1 MSLAIL
7 TLPTNK
13 SISTV
18 SDHVRKI
25 GQGEAGQKLEVIVT
39 DADGSGYNLDGKTLE
54 FSENKEGGK
63 IVSDNDQGRF
73 EIKDAKAGRFVYTL
87 APAVYAASGVAWFDI
102 TSADGSVIDTTKNFN
117 IEVIENESIH
127 INNDNYVSSLASF
140 ETHYDGVIKKAKEDS
155 EALLTK
161 IDGQLSQA
169 LADNNKKAADSL
181 TDQKA
186 QLQKLIDS
194 TNQLQTDWN
203 AQFTKQKQSLS
214 DVDASWQTQSKKIQ
228 DDANSKI
235 AEIESNADT
244 QKNAIQQAADDQL
257 KANKNANDAE
267 IADVKKQ
274 LADELAKVEA
284 DKTTAIQGVT
294 DARDKAISDATDNL
308 TAKLQSVQ
316 ADYDSWKTSTV
327 SDFQAKLD
335 KLTKELTT
343 DESSQTALK
352 QAIDSAKD
360 AISKLHDVDFT
371 VYAHKSDLDN
381 YYTKTETNQKLGQKI
396 TFVKCDSPQAAH
408 DASMNPAADGSIV
421 FGIYDM
427 NDEPS
432 QAVVGDQKINIEWLY
447 NHLNDLSTQVSG
459 LSSLQS
465 LINDKADSATVYTK
479 SDTDGIVN
487 TLKRLI
493 AGKAN
498 SADVYTDFYTK
509 SDTDGIVNI
518 LKESIANAG
527 KVKTVNGTQP
537 DSSGNI
543 AITIPDISGKADKT
557 DVNNLQAEVTG
568 LSTKVDSVV
577 TKLNDGTLAKV
588 AHFKASEEQK
598 AVDWSKDDGKGGLP
612 KFGIID
618 G

>member
-39 DADGSGYNLDGKTLE
+39 DADGSGYNLDGKTLA
-54 FSENKEGGK
+54 FSENKEGDK

-117 IEVIENESIH
+117 IDVIEDESIH
-127 INNDNYVSSLASF
+127 INNDNYVSSLVSF

-203 AQFTKQKQSLS
+203 AQFTKQKQSLA

-284 DKTTAIQGVT
+284 DKATAIKGVT
-294 DARDKAISDATDNL
+294 NARDKAIQDATDKL

-327 SDFQAKLD
+327 GDFQAKLD
-335 KLTKELTT
+335 KLTQQLNT
-343 DESSQTALK
+343 DETD
-352 QAIDSAKD
+352 QASLRQVIDSAKE
-360 AISKLHDVDFT
+360 AVSKLHDVDFT

-381 YYTKTETNQKLGQKI
+381 YYTKAESDQKLGQKI

-408 DASMNPAADGSIV
+408 DASMRPAADGSIV

-465 LINDKADSATVYTK
+465 LINGKADSATVYTK
-479 SDTDGIVN
+479 SDTDN
-487 TLKRLI
+487 
-493 AGKAN
+493 
-498 SADVYTDFYTK
+498 
-509 SDTDGIVNI
+509 IVNI

-527 KVKTVNGTQP
+527 KVKTVNNIQP
-537 DSSGNI
+537 DSNGNI
-543 AITIPDISGKADKT
+543 SISIPDISGKADKT
-557 DVNNLQAEVTG
+557 DVNNLQNKVTSQEIEIADLKKSG
-568 LSTKVDSVV
+568 
-577 TKLNDGTLAKV
+577 TKLVGVTQAQYDAL
-588 AHFKASEEQK
+588 
-598 AVDWSKDDGKGGLP
+598 KDKDPNVIYAIGG
-612 KFGIID
+612 
-618 G
+618 

>member
-63 IVSDNDQGRF
+63 IVSDNDQNHF

-117 IEVIENESIH
+117 IDVIEDESIH

-203 AQFTKQKQSLS
+203 AQFIKQKQSLA

-267 IADVKKQ
+267 ITDVKKQ

-294 DARDKAISDATDNL
+294 DARDKAISDATDKLNANL
-308 TAKLQSVQ
+308 RSLQE
-316 ADYDSWKTSTV
+316 DYNTWKTSTV

-335 KLTKELTT
+335 KLTKELAT

-360 AISKLHDVDFT
+360 TISKIKDVDFT
-371 VYAHKSDLDN
+371 VYAHKTDLEN
-381 YYTKTETNQKLGQKI
+381 YYTKAELDPMLADAGKVKTVNNI
-396 TFVKCDSPQAAH
+396 TPDDNGNIAI
-408 DASMNPAADGSIV
+408 PA
-421 FGIYDM
+421 
-427 NDEPS
+427 P
-432 QAVVGDQKINIEWLY
+432 
-447 NHLNDLSTQVSG
+447 DLSG
-459 LSSLQS
+459 LETKVDAKSANDALDKKISDNTTA
-465 LINDKADSATVYTK
+465 INKNSDDIATKANSTDVYTK
-479 SDTDGIVN
+479 AELDPK
-487 TLKRLI
+487 L
-493 AGKAN
+493 A
-498 SADVYTDFYTK
+498 
-509 SDTDGIVNI
+509 
-518 LKESIANAG
+518 EAG
-527 KVKTVNGTQP
+527 KVKTVNGTEP
-537 DSSGNI
+537 DTKGNI
-543 AITIPDISGKADKT
+543 NIDLSNLETKADAKTALDAKADKS
-557 DVNNLQAEVTG
+557 DVTTLQTTVTG

-577 TKLNDGTLAKV
+577 TKLSDGTLAKV

-612 KFGIID
+612 RFGIID
-618 G
+618 S

>member
-117 IEVIENESIH
+117 IEVIEDESIH

-235 AEIESNADT
+235 AAIKSDADT

-294 DARDKAISDATDNL
+294 DARDKAISDATDKL

-381 YYTKTETNQKLGQKI
+381 YYTKAEANQKLGQKI

-408 DASMNPAADGSIV
+408 DVSMRPADDGSIV
-421 FGIYDM
+421 LGIYDM

-465 LINDKADSATVYTK
+465 LINDKADSATV
-479 SDTDGIVN
+479 
-487 TLKRLI
+487 
-493 AGKAN
+493 
-498 SADVYTDFYTK
+498 YTK

-577 TKLNDGTLAKV
+577 TKLSDGTLAKV

-612 KFGIID
+612 KIGIID

>member
-63 IVSDNDQGRF
+63 IVSDNDQNHF

-117 IEVIENESIH
+117 IDVIEDESIH

-181 TDQKA
+181 NDQKA

-203 AQFTKQKQSLS
+203 DQFTKQKQSLS

-244 QKNAIQQAADDQL
+244 QKNAIQQVADDQL
-257 KANKNANDAE
+257 KANQTANDVE
-267 IADVKKQ
+267 INSVKQQ

-284 DKTTAIQGVT
+284 DKTTAIKGVT
-294 DARDKAISDATDNL
+294 DARDKAISDATDKLNANL
-308 TAKLQSVQ
+308 RSLQE
-316 ADYDSWKTSTV
+316 DYNTWKTSTV
-327 SDFQAKLD
+327 SDFQAQID
-335 KLTKELTT
+335 KLSKELADGET
-343 DESSQTALK
+343 DQASLR
-352 QAIDSAKD
+352 QAIDSAKETV
-360 AISKLHDVDFT
+360 SKLHEVDFT
-371 VYAHKSDLDN
+371 VYAHKTDLEN
-381 YYTKTETNQKLGQKI
+381 YYTKTETDDKL
-396 TFVKCDSPQAAH
+396 A
-408 DASMNPAADGSIV
+408 
-421 FGIYDM
+421 
-427 NDEPS
+427 E
-432 QAVVGDQKINIEWLY
+432 
-447 NHLNDLSTQVSG
+447 
-459 LSSLQS
+459 
-465 LINDKADSATVYTK
+465 
-479 SDTDGIVN
+479 
-487 TLKRLI
+487 
-493 AGKAN
+493 
-498 SADVYTDFYTK
+498 
-509 SDTDGIVNI
+509 
-518 LKESIANAG
+518 AG
-527 KVKTVNGTQP
+527 KVKTVNGIQP

-543 AITIPDISGKADKT
+543 TIPAPDLSDLETKADAKT
-557 DVNNLQAEVTG
+557 TNDTLDKKISDNTVAIRKNSDDIATKANLADVY
-568 LSTKVDSVV
+568 TK
-577 TKLNDGTLAKV
+577 T
-588 AHFKASEEQK
+588 
-598 AVDWSKDDGKGGLP
+598 
-612 KFGIID
+612 
-618 G
+618 

>member
-63 IVSDNDQGRF
+63 IVSDNDQNHF

-117 IEVIENESIH
+117 IDVIEDESIH

-181 TDQKA
+181 NDQKA

-203 AQFTKQKQSLS
+203 DQFTKQKQSLS

-244 QKNAIQQAADDQL
+244 QKNAIQQVADDQL
-257 KANKNANDAE
+257 KANQTANDVE
-267 IADVKKQ
+267 INSVKQQ

-284 DKTTAIQGVT
+284 DKTTAIKGVT
-294 DARDKAISDATDNL
+294 DARDKAISDATDKLNANL
-308 TAKLQSVQ
+308 RSLQE
-316 ADYDSWKTSTV
+316 DYNTWKTSTV
-327 SDFQAKLD
+327 SDFQAQID
-335 KLTKELTT
+335 KLSKELADGET
-343 DESSQTALK
+343 DQASLR
-352 QAIDSAKD
+352 QAIDSAKETV
-360 AISKLHDVDFT
+360 SKLHEVDFT
-371 VYAHKSDLDN
+371 VYAHKTDLEN
-381 YYTKTETNQKLGQKI
+381 YYTKTETDDKL
-396 TFVKCDSPQAAH
+396 A
-408 DASMNPAADGSIV
+408 
-421 FGIYDM
+421 
-427 NDEPS
+427 E
-432 QAVVGDQKINIEWLY
+432 
-447 NHLNDLSTQVSG
+447 
-459 LSSLQS
+459 
-465 LINDKADSATVYTK
+465 
-479 SDTDGIVN
+479 
-487 TLKRLI
+487 
-493 AGKAN
+493 
-498 SADVYTDFYTK
+498 
-509 SDTDGIVNI
+509 
-518 LKESIANAG
+518 AG
-527 KVKTVNGTQP
+527 KVKTVNGIQP

-543 AITIPDISGKADKT
+543 TIPAPDLSDLETKADAKTTNDTLDKKISDNTVAIRKNSDDIATKANLADVYTKTELDPKIASAGKVKTVNNVQPDSSGNISIPAPDLSGLETKADAKKALDAKADKTDLDSKADKTDLDSKADKT
-557 DVNNLQAEVTG
+557 DVTTLQATVTG

-577 TKLNDGTLAKV
+577 TKLSDGTLAKV
-588 AHFKASEEQK
+588 AHFKASEEQQ

-612 KFGIID
+612 KIGIID

>member
-63 IVSDNDQGRF
+63 IVSDNDHDHF

-117 IEVIENESIH
+117 IDVIEDESIH

-203 AQFTKQKQSLS
+203 AQFTKQKQSLA
-214 DVDASWQTQSKKIQ
+214 DVDANWQTQSKKIQ
-228 DDANSKI
+228 DDANSQI
-235 AEIESNADT
+235 AAIESNADT
-244 QKNAIQQAADDQL
+244 QKTAIQKAADDQL

-274 LADELAKVEA
+274 LADELKKIEA

-294 DARDKAISDATDNL
+294 DARDKAISDATAKLNAKL
-308 TAKLQSVQ
+308 TALQE
-316 ADYDSWKTSTV
+316 DYNTWKTSAV
-327 SDFQAKLD
+327 GDLQAKLD
-335 KLTKELTT
+335 KLTQQLNT
-343 DESSQTALK
+343 DEADQASLK
-352 QAIDSAKD
+352 QAIDSAKE
-360 AISKLHDVDFT
+360 AVSKLQNVDFT
-371 VYAHKSDLDN
+371 VYAHKSDLGN
-381 YYTKTETNQKLGQKI
+381 YYTKAETDAKL
-396 TFVKCDSPQAAH
+396 A
-408 DASMNPAADGSIV
+408 
-421 FGIYDM
+421 
-427 NDEPS
+427 E
-432 QAVVGDQKINIEWLY
+432 
-447 NHLNDLSTQVSG
+447 
-459 LSSLQS
+459 
-465 LINDKADSATVYTK
+465 
-479 SDTDGIVN
+479 
-487 TLKRLI
+487 
-493 AGKAN
+493 
-498 SADVYTDFYTK
+498 
-509 SDTDGIVNI
+509 
-518 LKESIANAG
+518 AG
-527 KVKTVNGTQP
+527 KVKTVNGIQPDSAGNITIPAPDLSGLETTVDAKTANDALDKKISDNTVAIRKNSDAIATKANASDVYTKAELDPKLADAGKVKTVNNVQP

-543 AITIPDISGKADKT
+543 SIPVPDLSGLETKADAKKALDAKADKT
-557 DVNNLQAEVTG
+557 DLDSKADKTNVNNLQAMVTG

-577 TKLNDGTLAKV
+577 TKLSDGTLAKV

-612 KFGIID
+612 KIGIID